1 MTGGLPRDME
11 RHRGSGTTIRTMAHI
26 QALARLGLSGI
37 FINGGLDVYRDPE
50 PRAAIAGP
58 FIEKLAEL
66 VPALPSNPVA
76 IVRVNAIVQVVA
88 GGLLAA
94 GILPR
99 LAATILAGSLVPTT
113 FGGHPFWQVD
123 NPARRSQQRTQFL
136 KNAAILGGL
145 LLVAGGDRPTT

>member
-1 MTGGLPRDME
+1 
-11 RHRGSGTTIRTMAHI
+11 MAHI

-37 FINGGLDVYRDPE
+37 FINGGLDVYRDPK

-66 VPALPSNPVA
+66 VPALPSDPVP

-123 NPARRSQQRTQFL
+123 DPARRSQQRTQFL